1 MLCHG
6 HRSSNT
12 TPLFS
17 RARSKSWE
25 TPRSVG
31 MPGPHCWASCWH
43 QEPGCWVLYCRPLGN
58 VARAQDRPLEERA
71 VLGVSHDNNLKGA
84 FKSTTFS
91 WPGPMMALWHS
102 SFLSLVKHI
111 LRFLDRKGGPAKASM
126 PKQGKNRGRRH
137 WGGNISTVAHKLNF
151 TTSSF
156 ASRTIRSLRCLPSA
170 CTRQAVLGWN
180 EDVKKMDDNYSH

>member
-17 RARSKSWE
+17 RAHSKSREKPPGLWE
-25 TPRSVG
+25 CLGSTAEPA
-31 MPGPHCWASCWH
+31 PGARLLS
-43 QEPGCWVLYCRPLGN
+43 LGN

-71 VLGVSHDNNLKGA
+71 ILGVSHDNNLKSA

-102 SFLSLVKHI
+102 SSLSLVKHI
-111 LRFLDRKGGPAKASM
+111 IRFLDRKGGPAKASM
-126 PKQGKNRGRRH
+126 PKQGKNRWRRY
-137 WGGNISTVAHKLNF
+137 WGGNISTVVHKLNF

-156 ASRTIRSLRCLPSA
+156 ASRTIHSLQCLPSA
-170 CTRQAVLGWN
+170 CYETGSAGMKWRRKENGW
-180 EDVKKMDDNYSH
+180 

>member
-17 RARSKSWE
+17 RARSKSREKPPGLWECLGSTAEPPAGTRSQAAESCTADQWE
-25 TPRSVG
+25 TWPEPRTA
-31 MPGPHCWASCWH
+31 PWRRGPF
-43 QEPGCWVLYCRPLGN
+43 
-58 VARAQDRPLEERA
+58 
-71 VLGVSHDNNLKGA
+71 LGVSHDNNLKSA

-111 LRFLDRKGGPAKASM
+111 VRFLDRKGGPAKASM
-126 PKQGKNRGRRH
+126 PKQGKNRWRRY

-156 ASRTIRSLRCLPSA
+156 AFRSIHSLRCLPSA
-170 CTRQAVLGWN
+170 CYETGSAGMKWRRKENG
-180 EDVKKMDDNYSH
+180 